1 MSKDKK
7 STDNNKKKS
16 KSIFTIVFIGIIAVI
31 TSLLIFGF
39 FIISKD
45 YTSYKTG
52 LRDDL
57 TGYKDKNYIFMLNS
71 KEYTDIPDEVYDN
84 PDNYTYMIVQNT
96 VSIIKKK

>member
-7 STDNNKKKS
+7 STSNSKKKS
-16 KSIFTIVFIGIIAVI
+16 KSIFTIAFIGIIAVI

-45 YTSYKTG
+45 YTAYKTG

-57 TGYKDKNYIFMLNS
+57 AGYKDKNYIFMLNG

-84 PDNYTYMIVQNT
+84 PDNYTYIIVQNA

>member
-1 MSKDKK
+1 MSKK
-7 STDNNKKKS
+7 TDNNKGKS
-16 KSIFTIVFIGIIAVI
+16 KNIFTIVFVGIIAVI
-31 TSLLIFGF
+31 ISLLIFGF
-39 FIISKD
+39 IIMSKS

-57 TGYKDKNYIFMLNS
+57 AGYKDKNYIFMLNG

-84 PDNYTYMIVQNT
+84 PDDYTYMIVQNT

>member
-7 STDNNKKKS
+7 STSNSKKKS
-16 KSIFTIVFIGIIAVI
+16 KSIFIIVFIGIIAVI

-57 TGYKDKNYIFMLNS
+57 TGYKDKNYIFMLNG

-84 PDNYTYMIVQNT
+84 PDNYIYMIVQNT

>member
-1 MSKDKK
+1 MSKK
-7 STDNNKKKS
+7 STSNSKKKS

-57 TGYKDKNYIFMLNS
+57 TGYKDKNYIFMLNG

-96 VSIIKKK
+96 ISIIKKK

>member
-7 STDNNKKKS
+7 STSNSKKKS
-16 KSIFTIVFIGIIAVI
+16 KSIFTIVFIGIITVI

-57 TGYKDKNYIFMLNS
+57 TGYKDKNYIFMLNG

>member
-1 MSKDKK
+1 MSKK
-7 STDNNKKKS
+7 STSNSKKKS
-16 KSIFTIVFIGIIAVI
+16 KSIFTIVFVGIIAVI
-31 TSLLIFGF
+31 ISLFVFGF
-39 FIISKD
+39 FIMSKS

-57 TGYKDKNYIFMLNS
+57 TGYKDKNYIFMLNG

-84 PDNYTYMIVQNT
+84 PDEYTYMIVQNT

>member
-1 MSKDKK
+1 MNKD
-7 STDNNKKKS
+7 TGNNKKKS
-16 KSIFTIVFIGIIAVI
+16 KNTFTIVFVGIIVVI

-57 TGYKDKNYIFMLNS
+57 TGYKDKNYIFMLNG

-84 PDNYTYMIVQNT
+84 PDDYTYMIVQNT